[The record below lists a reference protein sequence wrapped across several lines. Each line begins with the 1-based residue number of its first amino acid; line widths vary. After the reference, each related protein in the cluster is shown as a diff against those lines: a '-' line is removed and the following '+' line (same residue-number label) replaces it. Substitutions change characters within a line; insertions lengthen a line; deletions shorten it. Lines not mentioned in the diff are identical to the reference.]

1 MYYNGVEK
9 GTIEYYQ
16 LQKPLLWVCHN
27 FRAAVLSNFGHAFIL
42 RVHRYD
48 QFVLPSWY
56 SPSLAISQADSSL
69 FHLAKELVVQL
80 DMWSL
85 CADSGLEFLSLDIYE
100 DGAFPHVRSVKFVF
114 GDYCASENGS
124 SFRPNALANA
134 SAFVERILR
143 MAPRASEI
151 EMVTDVDF
159 DDDYD
164 VIFDDF
170 SDRSSDRPSDH
181 GQTCHSD
188 MLAQVFQL
196 ATRVSHRHSGFDII
210 LNQEMSLVR
219 NLVHLNFQIS
229 DGGGANFVLLAQQC
243 AATLQ
248 SLSVELFDY
257 EESISFIRDRNGNY
271 VRYPQLLL
279 LEHTV

>member
-1 MYYNGVEK
+1 MPALSVFQILPPHIVCGIVNHVSGSSRMYYNGVEK

-27 FRAAVLSNFGHAFIL
+27 FRAVVLSNVRRIFTM
-42 RVHRYD
+42 
-48 QFVLPSWY
+48 
-56 SPSLAISQADSSL
+56 AIRQDAQLVFPVGGSRPLTIDQADSSM

-80 DMWSL
+80 DIWSL
-85 CADSGLEFLSLDIYE
+85 CAGSRLEFLSLDIYK
-100 DGAFPHVRSVKFVF
+100 DGAFPHVRSVKFVL

-134 SAFVERILR
+134 EAFAERILR
-143 MAPRASEI
+143 MAPRASEV

-164 VIFDDF
+164 AIFDDF
-170 SDRSSDRPSDH
+170 SDRSSDRSSDD

-188 MLAQVFQL
+188 ILAQIFQL
-196 ATRVSHRHSGFDII
+196 ATRVSHRHSGSDII
-210 LNQEMSLVR
+210 LNQEMSLVC

-243 AATLQ
+243 AATL
-248 SLSVELFDY
+248 V
-257 EESISFIRDRNGNY
+257 SIRGAF
-271 VRYPQLLL
+271 
-279 LEHTV
+279 